1 MAGRVDEA
9 CERSHVRRRETLM
22 RTAKSCGPD
31 APTLASSLRRH
42 VGPTGFWH
50 AISANDGGKQARSPG
65 RARRKPLKPLRREC
79 RVFRG
84 TCGDYTRVLPTH
96 CTRGCGCTAHPAFPA
111 PSVFEGEWLCARL
124 RRFAPRGACGISAPS
139 LRAQRSNP
147 LFLSLRGEMD
157 CFASLAMTVLA
168 V

>member
-84 TCGDYTRVLPTH
+84 TCGDYTRVLPH
-96 CTRGCGCTAHPAFPA
+96 FAHEAAGAAGTR
-111 PSVFEGEWLCARL
+111 
-124 RRFAPRGACGISAPS
+124 
-139 LRAQRSNP
+139 
-147 LFLSLRGEMD
+147 LSLRPLFFEGQRSCTASGASRRGNAD
-157 CFASLAMTVLA
+157 VCFLLFEK
-168 V
+168 